1 MDNPSPIA
9 LGLVVIGAIMGFG
22 RDWLTRFYVWC
33 YRQLRK
39 TDPPPR
45 LAAITRLY
53 LVFTSLIF
61 TIMGMLGLL
70 GIIKI

>member
-9 LGLVVIGAIMGFG
+9 LGLVIIGALMGFG
-22 RDWLTRFYVWC
+22 REWLTRFYGWC
-33 YRQLRK
+33 HTRLRREEPHPK
-39 TDPPPR
+39 
-45 LAAITRLY
+45 LLAITRLY

-70 GIIKI
+70 GIIRL